1 MNLINSQMSHC
12 LWNDFEG
19 NRKLHLANWA
29 LVSMKKDFGGLGI
42 PNLQEINICLLGSWI
57 KRFYEED
64 LKPWKLLI
72 AHKYLG
78 NKPNIFVP
86 SSNPKTSRFWKG
98 LKSIMHAVKFG
109 YRWNIGDGSRTRF

>member
-1 MNLINSQMSHC
+1 MYLLSFFKFPKWAVNLINSQMSHC

-19 NRKLHLANWA
+19 NRKLDLANWA

-86 SSNPKTSRFWKG
+86 ASNAKASRLWK
-98 LKSIMHAVKFG
+98 
-109 YRWNIGDGSRTRF
+109 

>member
-1 MNLINSQMSHC
+1 
-12 LWNDFEG
+12 
-19 NRKLHLANWA
+19 
-29 LVSMKKDFGGLGI
+29 MKKDFGGLGI

-64 LKPWKLLI
+64 LKPWKPLV

-98 LKSIMHAVKFG
+98 LKIYYACCEIWLQMEHRGWEQNQVLGRYLVWHIPPSSPILA
-109 YRWNIGDGSRTRF
+109 YLLCPQ

>member
-1 MNLINSQMSHC
+1 
-12 LWNDFEG
+12 
-19 NRKLHLANWA
+19 
-29 LVSMKKDFGGLGI
+29 MKKDFGGLGI

-78 NKPNIFVP
+78 NKPNIFAP

-109 YRWNIGDGSRTRF
+109 YRCNIGDGSRTRFWEDSWFGTSPLAVQFWPIYFVRNELNSFN